1 MGIGCDSLNLENWFF
16 NIFFEVLISRKM
28 PLSLEM
34 RLSTSKTKQTL
45 ELFETPTN
53 PYITMK
59 KLFSLLLLSS
69 LVLTVFAQEEEDMWL
84 NRTNYINTD
93 NCIDSVTCYTIV
105 VVDINKAVVMDSM
118 NFQFNIGTQYGAS
131 DIFGRNLVYTPA
143 IYQEED
149 VTDNGSY
156 FTVKLGEFIITEEF
170 FVDVQLTE

>member
-1 MGIGCDSLNLENWFF
+1 
-16 NIFFEVLISRKM
+16 
-28 PLSLEM
+28 
-34 RLSTSKTKQTL
+34 
-45 ELFETPTN
+45 
-53 PYITMK
+53 MK

-131 DIFGRNLVYTPA
+131 DIFGRSMVYTPA
-143 IYQEED
+143 IYQEEG
-149 VTDNGSY
+149 VTDNGS
-156 FTVKLGEFIITEEF
+156 FLP
-170 FVDVQLTE
+170 